1 MASRGSHVWVAET
14 PKYPQVRVVRRGV
27 VEQRIRDGIAD
38 SRGGVPIEQIGCRG
52 ETLGPVGRG
61 HVRMDQHGPDDVVQG
76 AKNTFSLA
84 ILGRRVRTGET

>member
-27 VEQRIRDGIAD
+27 VEQRIRHGIAD
-38 SRGGVPIEQIGCRG
+38 SRGGAPIEQIGCRG

-61 HVRMDQHGPDDVVQG
+61 HVRMDQHGPDDVQS
-76 AKNTFSLA
+76 AENTFSLT
-84 ILGRRVRTGET
+84 ILRRRVGTGET